1 MTNLIVHTIWIYII
15 YAMLGWCL
23 EVGHFAVIR
32 GQFINRGMLSGP
44 YCPIYGFGMVLIL
57 NLLEPF
63 KDNLFL
69 LFISAILVTSL
80 LEFLTGYV
88 LEKIFHEKWWDYS
101 ESRYNLKGYICLEN
115 SIIWGFLCVFVVK
128 LIHPMIEGVIRYLD
142 GILGEVLLFIVMVL
156 MLIDFILT
164 ITTLLKIKRHIRLF
178 DTVALNLRKLSD
190 QVGEEIFEGVQ
201 KASLVK
207 QKTEEMLNEKAL
219 PQLKKGVVH
228 RRLEKAYPNLKNLFN
243 K

>member
-1 MTNLIVHTIWIYII
+1 MTNIIIQTLWIYII
-15 YAMLGWCL
+15 YAALGWCL

-32 GQFINRGMLSGP
+32 GEFINRGMLSGP

-57 NLLEPF
+57 NLLTPF
-63 KDNLFL
+63 KENIFL
-69 LFISAILVTSL
+69 LFISAIIVTSL

-101 ESRYNLKGYICLEN
+101 ESRFNLRGYICLEN

-128 LIHPMIEGVIRYLD
+128 LIHPMVEAAIRYLD
-142 GILGEVLLFIVMVL
+142 GLVGKIILSIVIVL
-156 MLIDFILT
+156 MVIDFILT
-164 ITTLLKIKRHIRLF
+164 IATLLKMKRHIGVL
-178 DTVALNLRKLSD
+178 DVVGLKLREFSD

-201 KASLVK
+201 KTSRVK
-207 QKTEEMLNEKAL
+207 QKTETMLNEKAL
-219 PQLKKGVVH
+219 PQLKKGVVY
-228 RRLEKAYPNLKNLFN
+228 RRLEKAYPNLKQLFN